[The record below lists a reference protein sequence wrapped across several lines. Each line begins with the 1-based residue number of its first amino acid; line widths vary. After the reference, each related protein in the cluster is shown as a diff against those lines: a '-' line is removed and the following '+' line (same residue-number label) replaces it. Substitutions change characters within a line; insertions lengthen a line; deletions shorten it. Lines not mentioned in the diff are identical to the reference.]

1 MSELV
6 AFASLG
12 IRHILDLRALDHVLF
27 LMALAAI
34 YRIRDWRESLWVIS
48 SFTIGHS
55 LTLALAVTGALT
67 LPMPLVEFLIPVTIV
82 ATCLENIIVA
92 DRERAPWKGRYR
104 PVLAGVFGLV
114 HGAGFASYLK
124 SMFVDRIAIPLLGF
138 NLGIEIGQIA
148 VLAFAAV
155 ALAGVDATIRAIR
168 APSSLPS
175 PLRIRVLMISS
186 VVALVATRWAVE
198 RRFW

>member
-1 MSELV
+1 VSELV

-12 IRHILDLRALDHVLF
+12 VRHILDLNALDHVLF

-34 YRIRDWRESLWVIS
+34 YRLRDWREGLWVVS

-55 LTLALAVTGALT
+55 VTLALAVSGVLA
-67 LPMPLVEFLIPVTIV
+67 LPMPLIEFLIPVTIV
-82 ATCLENIIVA
+82 ATCLENILVA
-92 DRERAPWKGRYR
+92 DRARAPWRGRYR
-104 PVLAGVFGLV
+104 PILAGVFGLV
-114 HGAGFASYLK
+114 HGAGFANYLEA
-124 SMFVDRIAIPLLGF
+124 MFIENIAVPLLGF
-138 NLGIEIGQIA
+138 NIGIELGQIA
-148 VLAFAAV
+148 VLALAAV
-155 ALAGVDATIRAIR
+155 SLAAVDAGIRALR
-168 APSSLPS
+168 APHAAPS

>member
-12 IRHILDLRALDHVLF
+12 VRHILDLNALDHVLF

-34 YRIRDWRESLWVIS
+34 YRLRDWREGLWVVS

-55 LTLALAVTGALT
+55 VTLALAVSGVLA
-67 LPMPLVEFLIPVTIV
+67 LPMPLIEFLIPVTIV
-82 ATCLENIIVA
+82 ATCLENILVA
-92 DRERAPWKGRYR
+92 DRARAPWRGRYR
-104 PVLAGVFGLV
+104 PILAGVFGLV
-114 HGAGFASYLK
+114 HGAGFANYLEA
-124 SMFVDRIAIPLLGF
+124 MFIENIAVPLLGF
-138 NLGIEIGQIA
+138 NIGIELGQIA
-148 VLAFAAV
+148 VLALAAV
-155 ALAGVDATIRAIR
+155 SLAAVDAGIRALR
-168 APSSLPS
+168 APHAAPS

>member
-1 MSELV
+1 MSELI

-12 IRHILDLRALDHVLF
+12 VRHILDLRALDHVLF

-34 YRIRDWRESLWVIS
+34 YRLRDWRESLWVIS

-55 LTLALAVTGALT
+55 VTLALAVTGILA

-82 ATCLENIIVA
+82 ATCLENILVA
-92 DRERAPWKGRYR
+92 DRSRAPWKGRYR

-114 HGAGFASYLK
+114 HGAGFANYLK
-124 SMFVDRIAIPLLGF
+124 AMFVERIAVPLLGF
-138 NLGIEIGQIA
+138 NLGIELGQIA
-148 VLAFAAV
+148 VLSFAAV
-155 ALAGVDATIRAIR
+155 SLAGVDAAIR
-168 APSSLPS
+168 AMRAPHAAPS

>member
-1 MSELV
+1 MSELI
-6 AFASLG
+6 AFANLG
-12 IRHILDLRALDHVLF
+12 IRHILDLHALDHVLF

-48 SFTIGHS
+48 SFTVGHS
-55 LTLALAVTGALT
+55 LTLALAVTGAVT

-82 ATCLENIIVA
+82 ATCVENIIVA

-124 SMFVDRIAIPLLGF
+124 SMFVERITVPLLGF
-138 NLGIEIGQIA
+138 NLGIEVGQIA
-148 VLAFAAV
+148 VLAVAAV
-155 ALAGVDATIRAIR
+155 ALTGMDAAIR
-168 APSSLPS
+168 ALRATRVAPS
-175 PLRIRVLMISS
+175 PLRIRILMVSS
-186 VVALVATRWAVE
+186 LVALVATRWAFE

>member
-1 MSELV
+1 MSELI
-6 AFASLG
+6 AFANLG
-12 IRHILDLRALDHVLF
+12 VRHILDLRALDHVLF

-34 YRIRDWRESLWVIS
+34 YRVRDWRESLWVIS

-55 LTLALAVTGALT
+55 LTLALAVTGVLT
-67 LPMPLVEFLIPVTIV
+67 LPMALVEFLIPVTIV

-92 DRERAPWKGRYR
+92 DRERAPWRGRYR

-114 HGAGFASYLK
+114 HGAGFATYLK
-124 SMFVDRIAIPLLGF
+124 ALFVERIAVPLLGF
-138 NLGIEIGQIA
+138 NLGIELGQIA

-155 ALAGVDATIRAIR
+155 SLAGVDAGIRAMR
-168 APSSLPS
+168 TPHAVPS
-175 PLRIRVLMISS
+175 PLRIRVLMVSS